1 MQNFLFYSLL
11 LTSNCVDGFEEGCI
25 YCHIFL
31 VEEIFLVVMYVDVGK
46 RRRYA
51 NKIMVSDELPDGQM
65 IDQWE
70 PVGPNSI
77 QTPFEVS
84 ARLILWLP

>member
-1 MQNFLFYSLL
+1 VFNKIVVVVISSLNRKHI
-11 LTSNCVDGFEEGCI
+11 LTVL
-25 YCHIFL
+25 Y
-31 VEEIFLVVMYVDVGK
+31 MDVGI
-46 RRRYA
+46 RYRYA

-77 QTPFEVS
+77 LTPFEVFPYT
-84 ARLILWLP
+84 LLFFC